1 MLLAEGFRREE
12 KTGTT
17 PGDADGPQP
26 DSWNELCF
34 WVCQPAGA
42 GEDDCCCCC

>member
-1 MLLAEGFRREE
+1 MLLAKGFSREE
-12 KTGTT
+12 KVGAT
-17 PGDADGPQP
+17 PADADGGQP

-42 GEDDCCCCC
+42 GEDCCC